1 MQAEERQKRIE
12 EYLQKVEFAS
22 LEELSEQVDA
32 SVSTVRRDLA
42 VLEAKGLFAGPTA
55 ARG

>member
-22 LEELSEQVDA
+22 LDELASQVDA
-32 SVSTVRRDLA
+32 SVSTVRRDLTMM
-42 VLEAKGLFAGPTA
+42 EAEGSL
-55 ARG
+55 